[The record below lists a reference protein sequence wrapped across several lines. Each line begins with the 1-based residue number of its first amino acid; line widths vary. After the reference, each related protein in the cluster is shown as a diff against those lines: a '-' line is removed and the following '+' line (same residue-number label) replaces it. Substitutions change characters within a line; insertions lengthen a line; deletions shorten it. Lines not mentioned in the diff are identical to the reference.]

1 MSAVARATPRP
12 VVAFIVAGECRS
24 APMLLGENDTQHATA
39 RFLQSYDEFVFR
51 PHDAS
56 VQSTVFLMLD
66 PNKCGSNL
74 CEHFQRRSNSRAH
87 GRVPCIQEELTSC
100 ASLLVEAGTHAKTRP
115 ESCFRVGDKRRAWLN
130 SSPWWCT
137 MRQAWARVLLHEK
150 RMQVVHSRIAF
161 SRVDLLF
168 HDSMGSWQ
176 IYPHEWHSSCAV
188 CPDMFWFF
196 SRKLGGQVLADT
208 LLKPLNCSWWMP
220 YEISWWVWHY
230 WRCLPHPTATCG
242 RGSKR
247 TTFIH
252 GLQGSFSVAGNA
264 RKGRTPMRCS
274 GAPYLH
280 DALGRLTDHRGT
292 HTWACC
298 PWQHPTAPRRSGL
311 QHSVSATTELKLRGT
326 FAGST
331 RKHDAP
337 KISRNRHLSMKRSVQ
352 EAQTGQS

>member
-1 MSAVARATPRP
+1 MRSGCKSCILESRFP
-12 VVAFIVAGECRS
+12 VWTCCFTILWAAGRYTRTCECSQRC
-24 APMLLGENDTQHATA
+24 GH
-39 RFLQSYDEFVFR
+39 
-51 PHDAS
+51 PHGT
-56 VQSTVFLMLD
+56 ST
-66 PNKCGSNL
+66 SNPWLPCL
-74 CEHFQRRSNSRAH
+74 CR
-87 GRVPCIQEELTSC
+87 
-100 ASLLVEAGTHAKTRP
+100 
-115 ESCFRVGDKRRAWLN
+115 
-130 SSPWWCT
+130 
-137 MRQAWARVLLHEK
+137 
-150 RMQVVHSRIAF
+150 
-161 SRVDLLF
+161 
-168 HDSMGSWQ
+168 
-176 IYPHEWHSSCAV
+176 WHSSCAV

-337 KISRNRHLSMKRSVQ
+337 KMSRNRHLSMKRSVQ